1 MDGTGIAMSWEIIR
15 WIDGTGRVQMCDTKE
30 VAERFLTTYPA
41 EERKNYHIRE
51 YRKPKKLFVPPGDC
65 MNTNLEENKRMR
77 GRIARKRREE
87 HAEILRAEDV

>member
-1 MDGTGIAMSWEIIR
+1 MDEARSAMSWEIIR
-15 WIDGTGRVQMCDTKE
+15 WIDGTGRVQMCSSKE

-51 YRKPKKLFVPPGDC
+51 YRPSKLFVPPGEC
-65 MNTNLEENKRMR
+65 MNTSAEENKRMR

-87 HAEILRAEDV
+87 HAEILHTKDV

>member
-1 MDGTGIAMSWEIIR
+1 MDETRSAMSWEIIR
-15 WIDGTGRVQMCDTKE
+15 WIDGTGRVQMCSSKE

-51 YRKPKKLFVPPGDC
+51 YRPSKLFVPPGEC
-65 MNTNLEENKRMR
+65 MNTSAEENKRMR

-87 HAEILRAEDV
+87 HAEILHTKDV

>member
-1 MDGTGIAMSWEIIR
+1 MSWEIIR
-15 WIDGTGRVQMCDTKE
+15 WIDGTGRVQMCQSKE

-51 YRKPKKLFVPPGDC
+51 YRKPKKNLFVPPSGDC